1 MNNHL
6 WTADGR
12 IVEIDVRNVKTENI
26 KNGIEPFTLF
36 NFKDENLTKEQ
47 KEIEERKQ
55 KSEKKIIFIKPNSN
69 KTLGNLCFYRD
80 VFKDGTVGEF
90 NVPPIIEITGSK
102 CQPSET
108 KNSTGMF
115 IENIRSVNNLQGS
128 GTLRDKKNGIECNL
142 NRKNIND
149 SYLNSL
155 YFGDC
160 LKDPIY
166 WAQEKDANKIKE
178 YNDKLKADK
187 ISNYIPKL
195 VMPENTGSLY
205 KSKYPEKRRT
215 VLELDHAFKSSLT
228 NDTKDAIASILNNDD
243 CLGGT
248 SDVKKQEKTKSF
260 INSVNKFFNT
270 DISEGKFSGRD
281 GINVNLY
288 GTKCPGNSNSYF
300 GIDVQFLETTDEKG
314 NIRTF
319 KLPIYNESGKLSYNK
334 DEKCE
339 LDISQLDPLLKNALV
354 GDCDNPPTALK
365 RVKSSKYKDNF
376 IPVYNDTKY
385 ETKEIISPP
394 RRPGLAGYDIKLAQP
409 PCNSASKKIVDF
421 QKEVNKCGK

>member
-1 MNNHL
+1 MSNHI

-12 IVEIDVRNVKTENI
+12 IIEIDVTNKKTENI
-26 KNGIEPFTLF
+26 NNVIEPFTLF
-36 NFKDENLTKEQ
+36 NFKDDKLTKEQ
-47 KEIEERKQ
+47 KEIEEKKQ
-55 KSEKKIIFIKPNSN
+55 KTDKRILFIKPNSN

-90 NVPPIIEITGSK
+90 NNPPILEITGSK
-102 CQPSET
+102 CQPNQT

-115 IENIRSVNNLQGS
+115 IDNIRSVNNLKGS
-128 GTLRDKKNGIECNL
+128 GTLRDKNGLECVL
-142 NRKNIND
+142 DRKKIND

-160 LKDPIY
+160 LKDPLY
-166 WAQEKDANKIKE
+166 WTEEKNENKIKE
-178 YNDKLKADK
+178 YNDKLITDK

-195 VMPENTGSLY
+195 VMPEDNSSLY

-228 NDTKDAIASILNNDD
+228 NDSKDAIASVLNNDD

-248 SDVKKQEKTKSF
+248 SDVQKQAKTKSF
-260 INSVNKFFNT
+260 LNSVNKFFNK

-288 GTKCPGNSNSYF
+288 GTKCPDSSNSYF
-300 GIDVQFLETTDEKG
+300 GIDVQFMETTDAKG
-314 NIRTF
+314 NVRTF
-319 KLPIYNESGKLSYNK
+319 KLPIYNESAVLSYNK

-365 RVKSSKYKDNF
+365 RVKSSKYKDNY
-376 IPVYNDTKY
+376 IPVYDDRKY
-385 ETKEIISPP
+385 ETTQIISPP
-394 RRPGLAGYDIKLAQP
+394 RRPGLAGYDIKLEKPQ
-409 PCNSASKKIVDF
+409 CNSTTKKIVDF
-421 QKEVNKCGK
+421 QKEVSKCGK

>member
-1 MNNHL
+1 MSNHI

-12 IVEIDVRNVKTENI
+12 IVEIDVTNKKTENL
-26 KNGIEPFTLF
+26 KNVIEPFTLF
-36 NFKDENLTKEQ
+36 NFKDEKLTKEQ
-47 KEIEERKQ
+47 KEIEEKKQ
-55 KSEKKIIFIKPNSN
+55 KTDKRILFIKPNSN

-90 NVPPIIEITGSK
+90 NNPPILEITGSK
-102 CQPSET
+102 CQPNQT

-115 IENIRSVNNLQGS
+115 IDSIRSVNNLKGS
-128 GTLRDKKNGIECNL
+128 STLRDKNGLECVL
-142 NRKNIND
+142 DRKKIND

-160 LKDPIY
+160 LKDPLY
-166 WAQEKDANKIKE
+166 WTEEKNENKIKE
-178 YNDKLKADK
+178 YNDKLITDK

-195 VMPENTGSLY
+195 VMPKDTSSLHT
-205 KSKYPEKRRT
+205 SKYPEKRRT

-228 NDTKDAIASILNNDD
+228 KDSKDAIASVLNNDD

-248 SDVKKQEKTKSF
+248 SDVQKQEKTKSF
-260 INSVNKFFNT
+260 LNSVNKFFNK

-288 GTKCPGNSNSYF
+288 GTKCPESSNSYF
-300 GIDVQFLETTDEKG
+300 GIDVQFMETTDAKG
-314 NIRTF
+314 NVRTF
-319 KLPIYNESGKLSYNK
+319 KLPIYNESNVISYHK

-339 LDISQLDPLLKNALV
+339 MNISELDPLLKNALV

-365 RVKSSKYKDNF
+365 RVKSSKHKDNY
-376 IPVYNDTKY
+376 IPVYDDRKY
-385 ETKEIISPP
+385 ETKQIISTP
-394 RRPGLAGYDIKLAQP
+394 RRPGLAGYDIKLEKPQ
-409 PCNSASKKIVDF
+409 CNSTTKKIVDF
-421 QKEVNKCGK
+421 QKEVSKCGK